1 MKEALMDNS
10 RYSDILNLPRP
21 VSPTRR
27 PMPALERAAQFSPFA
42 ALTGYDA
49 AIAESARTTEQK
61 AELGEWELKELNEKL
76 RLLIAAPNHP
86 LITVTYFQPDLR
98 KQGGAYVTLT
108 ERYKKIR
115 LTERELVLA
124 DGTVISLDAI
134 TALSGSIFTQGNEN
148 P

>member
-1 MKEALMDNS
+1 MDDH
-10 RYSDILNLPRP
+10 RYDDILHLPRP

-27 PMPALERAAQFSPFA
+27 HMPPLERAAQFSPFA

-86 LITVTYFQPDLR
+86 LITITYFQPDAR

-108 ERYKKIR
+108 ERLKRIR
-115 LTERELVLA
+115 PAERELVLA
-124 DGTVISLDAI
+124 SGAVIPLDAI
-134 TALSGSIFTQGNEN
+134 SALSGAIFKQGNEN

>member
-49 AIAESARTTEQK
+49 AIAESSRTTEQK
-61 AELGEWELKELNEKL
+61 AELGEWELKELDEKL

-86 LITVTYFQPDLR
+86 PITVTYFQPDLR
-98 KQGGAYVTLT
+98 KRGGAYVTLT
-108 ERYKKIR
+108 EKLKKIR
-115 LTERELVLA
+115 LTERELTLES
-124 DGTVISLDAI
+124 GTVISLDAI
-134 TALSGSIFTQGNEN
+134 SALSGSIFTQGNEN